1 MRGAW
6 MGFNCVFF
14 QKVKI
19 AEDTVTPLTESI
31 PWCERKQSEERKCRH
46 AVCEHP
52 R

>member
-1 MRGAW
+1 